1 MLAFFGLR
9 PENKADII
17 LEPIFLLMYYAG
29 FTYKEAYNMPVSY
42 KRWFIDRIS
51 RELSRTSEDGH
62 TRSRALHDNPPD
74 VRALTGHARA
84 ESPSRLRRF
93 T

>member
-9 PENKADII
+9 PEDKSDII
-17 LEPIFLLMYYAG
+17 LEPIFLLMYYGG

-42 KRWFIDRIS
+42 KNWFIQRIS
-51 RELSRTSEDGH
+51 RELSRTSEQGH
-62 TRSRALHDNPPD
+62 TQSRALHDNTPD
-74 VRALTGHARA
+74 TRALLGNART
-84 ESPSRLRRF
+84 ETPSRLRRF